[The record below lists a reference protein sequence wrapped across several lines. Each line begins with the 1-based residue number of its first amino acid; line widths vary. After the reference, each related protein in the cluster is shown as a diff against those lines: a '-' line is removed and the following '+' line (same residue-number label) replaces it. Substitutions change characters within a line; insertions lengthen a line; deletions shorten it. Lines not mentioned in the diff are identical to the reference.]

1 MSAETLAILF
11 SGAFLLFG
19 MLTGV
24 WKYRQVMAS
33 PEHKA
38 HPYVDIA
45 HRASLLYAFACLVL
59 AEYAD
64 RSPLPEWLTLI
75 CVIAPL
81 LFFVIAVAAYVMHGL
96 KQDTD
101 NQFRKPTPLTVW
113 TMNALIVAE
122 VGGFGILFIAVAWSL
137 VSA

>member
-1 MSAETLAILF
+1 MSPQTLAILS

-33 PEHKA
+33 PEHRA

-59 AEYAD
+59 AEFAE
-64 RSPLPEWLTLI
+64 RSPLPEWLTYVCI
-75 CVIAPL
+75 IAPL
-81 LFFVIAVAAYVMHGL
+81 CFFVIAVAAYVMHGL

-101 NQFRKPTPLTVW
+101 NQFRKPTRLLVW
-113 TMNALIVAE
+113 MMNGLIVAE
-122 VGGFGILFIAVAWSL
+122 IGGFGVLFVAVAWGL
-137 VSA
+137 F